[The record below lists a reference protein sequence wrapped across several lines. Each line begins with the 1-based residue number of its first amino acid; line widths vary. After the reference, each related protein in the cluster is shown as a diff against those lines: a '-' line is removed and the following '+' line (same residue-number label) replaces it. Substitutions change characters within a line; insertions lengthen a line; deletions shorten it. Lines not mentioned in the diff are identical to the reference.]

1 MAKFNELETT
11 ILDYTAGETSLEET
25 NKKLKEIGS
34 TLHLNPSRN
43 EITEEEKRA
52 TTVGYYP
59 DQANGWGLMDH
70 GVGDMEKVHVVDG
83 RTPDVNMGE
92 EIAYVYIAGKKY
104 RLRGD
109 TLTNA

>member
-1 MAKFNELETT
+1 MKT
-11 ILDYTAGETSLEET
+11 IEEILLDYTKGEKDLPET
-25 NKKLKEIGS
+25 NEALKETGS
-34 TLHLNPSRN
+34 GLILNPSRN

-59 DQANGWGLMDH
+59 DQANDWGLMDH

-92 EIAYVYIAGKKY
+92 EIAYVYIAGRKY
-104 RLRGD
+104 RLLGD
-109 TLTNA
+109 ILADPEV